1 MKCAIQF
8 ADDGLEPAA
17 VSRQSGQY
25 QQIVDR
31 VLEIAGR
38 STEIRIGDI
47 CRNLGVNA
55 RTLLRAF
62 RAVHGATPHRYLFS
76 RRMQVARQLLSCAG
90 DRPVTVTEVA
100 TRLGFV
106 ELGRFAMAY
115 RSAFG
120 ELPSETLRRS
130 ARSGRECPSSSGA
143 DNPRFAHHRST
154 ELSLA

>member
-1 MKCAIQF
+1 MNCPIQF
-8 ADDGLEPAA
+8 SENSLEPVAA
-17 VSRQSGQY
+17 MSHKSGQY
-25 QQIVDR
+25 QKIVDR

-47 CRNLGVNA
+47 CRTLGINA

-62 RAVHGATPHRYLFS
+62 RAVHGMTPHRYLFS
-76 RRMQVARQLLSCAG
+76 RRLHVARELLSSAG
-90 DRPVTVTEVA
+90 GRPATVTEVA
-100 TRLGFV
+100 TGLGFV

-130 ARSGRECPSSSGA
+130 ARSGHEDSSIRPAG
-143 DNPRFAHHRST
+143 NPRFAPT